1 MNLTSESLVGAGPE
15 LEDLPEHLPRDDDR
29 GRPAARSA
37 VEEGSEDAVAARRR
51 RAAFLAELGEDE
63 HLPARFPRVDG
74 PGARRLDVGQQRVDP
89 LVAGLAMVIPL
100 ADQRERALKRGAAAQ
115 EEDRGVVM
123 RVEDGPSERRVLA
136 AGKLLRGA
144 LLRRGRVRVVA

>member
-1 MNLTSESLVGAGPE
+1 MNLTSESLVGAQS
-15 LEDLPEHLPRDDDR
+15 LAMSISARLPRI
-29 GRPAARSA
+29 
-37 VEEGSEDAVAARRR
+37 GS
-51 RAAFLAELGEDE
+51 
-63 HLPARFPRVDG
+63 
-74 PGARRLDVGQQRVDP
+74 PGTGRLDVGQQRVDP

-100 ADQRERALKRGAAAQ
+100 ADQRERALERGAAAQ

-144 LLRRGRVRVVA
+144 LLRRGRTPKRSTWTPAPRSTISARP